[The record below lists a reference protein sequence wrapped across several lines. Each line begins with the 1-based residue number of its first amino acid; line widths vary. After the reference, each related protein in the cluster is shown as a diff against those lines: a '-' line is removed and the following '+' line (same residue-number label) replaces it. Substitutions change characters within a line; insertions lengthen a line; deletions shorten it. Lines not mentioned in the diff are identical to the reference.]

1 MNLTELHF
9 IRPYWLLSLIPYLV
23 ILSMLLKNKLQQ
35 GNWTQ
40 VCDAELLPYL
50 LQQKAVKH
58 SRLPLTAGAIAGLL
72 SIVALAGPT
81 WQRLPSPVFKNDSA
95 VVIALDISRTMDAQ
109 DIKPSRLIRA
119 RYKIADILKRRKDGQ
134 TALLVYAGDAFT
146 VTPLTDD
153 NDTID
158 SQLSALDTS
167 LLAFAPGRNT
177 ALVLKRAMELL
188 RRAGALSGDII
199 LVTDGADLDNAL
211 PTVKALEN
219 YRLSVLAVGSED
231 GAPIALPEGG
241 FVKDKQGNIVIPKM
255 AVDELA
261 SLAKAGNGVFQ
272 TISADD
278 RDIENL
284 LANIEKPNEQGRENN
299 NMLLD
304 QWDDK
309 GPWLLLLALPLAAL
323 SFRKGLL
330 CIGLLLLLPL
340 PKNSYAF
347 EWQDLW
353 LNKNQQAQEAYK
365 NNQFEQA
372 AEKFESPDWKAAAQY
387 KAGQYQQA
395 ADTLSN
401 SKTADAAY
409 NQGNA
414 LAQQGQLEE
423 AIKAYEKALQLDPNN
438 SDAKYNKE
446 LVEKELEKQKQQ
458 QQQENKDQK
467 KDDQQ
472 DKKDQSKEDS
482 DKKDDKDGK
491 KSESSDEQKKSDQ
504 KSESSEQ
511 QQQEKDSEKQ
521 PEKPEQQE
529 SAKQQEQ
536 PKKAEENKPETEPAK
551 SDEQKQEEQ
560 QKAQQSAAQ
569 QQEKP
574 KDETEQAN
582 QQWLNRI
589 PDDPAGLLRRKFE
602 YQYKYE
608 YQRKRN
614 RQGDN

>member
-23 ILSMLLKNKLQQ
+23 ILSVLLKNKLQQ

-50 LQQKAVKH
+50 LQQKAVKQ
-58 SRLPLTAGAIAGLL
+58 SRLPLTAGALAGLL

-153 NDTID
+153 NNTID

-211 PTVKALEN
+211 PTVKTLEN

-278 RDIENL
+278 RDIETL

-309 GPWLLLLALPLAAL
+309 GPWLLLLVLPLAAL

-330 CIGLLLLLPL
+330 CMGLLLLLPL
-340 PKNSYAF
+340 PKNSYAI

-372 AEKFESPDWKAAAQY
+372 AEKFKSSDWKAAAQY

-395 ADTLSN
+395 AETLSN
-401 SKTADAAY
+401 SKTTDAAY

-438 SDAKYNKE
+438 NDAKYNKE

-458 QQQENKDQK
+458 QQQKNKDQK

-491 KSESSDEQKKSDQ
+491 KSESSDEQKKS
-504 KSESSEQ
+504 ESSEQ

-529 SAKQQEQ
+529 EAKQQEQ
-536 PKKAEENKPETEPAK
+536 PKKAEENKSEAESAK
-551 SDEQKQEEQ
+551 SDEQKQEEEQ
-560 QKAQQSAAQ
+560 QKAEQSAAQ

-614 RQGDN
+614 REN

>member
-1 MNLTELHF
+1 MNLTDLHF

-23 ILSMLLKNKLQQ
+23 ILLALLKNKLQQ

-50 LQQKAVKH
+50 LQQKVVKQ

-72 SIVALAGPT
+72 SIFALAGPT

-153 NDTID
+153 SNTID

-177 ALVLKRAMELL
+177 ALVLKRATELL

-211 PTVKALEN
+211 PAAKALEN

-231 GAPIALPEGG
+231 GAPITLPEGG

-278 RDIENL
+278 RDIETL

-353 LNKNQQAQEAYK
+353 QNKNQQAQEAFK
-365 NNQFEQA
+365 KNQFEQA
-372 AEKFESPDWKAAAQY
+372 AEKFESPEWKAAAQY

-401 SKTADAAY
+401 SNTADAAY

-414 LAQQGQLEE
+414 FAQQGQLEQ
-423 AIKAYEKALQLDPNN
+423 AIKSYEKALQLNPNN

-458 QQQENKDQK
+458 QDNKDQK
-467 KDDQQ
+467 QDDQQ

-511 QQQEKDSEKQ
+511 QEKDSEKQ

-536 PKKAEENKPETEPAK
+536 PKKAEENKPETEPTK
-551 SDEQKQEEQ
+551 SAEQKQEEQ
-560 QKAQQSAAQ
+560 QKAQQSPAQ

>member
-1 MNLTELHF
+1 MNLTDLHF

-23 ILSMLLKNKLQQ
+23 ILLALLKNKLQQ

-50 LQQKAVKH
+50 LQQKVVKQ

-72 SIVALAGPT
+72 SIFALAGPT

-153 NDTID
+153 NNTID

-177 ALVLKRAMELL
+177 ALVLKRATELL

-211 PTVKALEN
+211 PAAKALEN

-231 GAPIALPEGG
+231 GAPITLPEGG

-353 LNKNQQAQEAYK
+353 QNKNQQAQEAFK

-372 AEKFESPDWKAAAQY
+372 AEKFESPEWKAAAQY

-401 SKTADAAY
+401 SNTADAAY

-414 LAQQGQLEE
+414 FAQQGQLEQ
-423 AIKAYEKALQLDPNN
+423 AIKSYEKALQLNPNN

-458 QQQENKDQK
+458 QDNKDQK
-467 KDDQQ
+467 QDDQQ

-511 QQQEKDSEKQ
+511 QEKDSEKQ

-536 PKKAEENKPETEPAK
+536 PKKAEENKPETEPTK
-551 SDEQKQEEQ
+551 SAEQKQEEQ
-560 QKAQQSAAQ
+560 QKAQQSPAQ

>member
-23 ILSMLLKNKLQQ
+23 ILSALLKNKLQQ

-50 LQQKAVKH
+50 LQQKAVKQ
-58 SRLPLTAGAIAGLL
+58 SRLPLTTGAIAGLL

-109 DIKPSRLIRA
+109 DLKPSRLIRA

-153 NDTID
+153 NNTID

-177 ALVLKRAMELL
+177 ALVLKRATELL
-188 RRAGALSGDII
+188 RRAGALSGDIM

-211 PTVKALEN
+211 PAVNALEN

-278 RDIENL
+278 RDIETL

-340 PKNSYAF
+340 PKNSYAV

-491 KSESSDEQKKSDQ
+491 KSESSDEQQKSDQ

-511 QQQEKDSEKQ
+511 QQEKDSEKQ
-521 PEKPEQQE
+521 PEKLEQQE
-529 SAKQQEQ
+529 EAKPQEQ
-536 PKKAEENKPETEPAK
+536 PKKAEENKPEAEPAK

>member
-23 ILSMLLKNKLQQ
+23 ILSVLLKNKLQQ

-50 LQQKAVKH
+50 LQQKAVKQSH
-58 SRLPLTAGAIAGLL
+58 LPLTAGALAGLL

-153 NDTID
+153 NNTID

-211 PTVKALEN
+211 PAAKALEN

-255 AVDELA
+255 AVDELV
-261 SLAKAGNGVFQ
+261 SLAKAGNGAFQ
-272 TISADD
+272 IISADD

-284 LANIEKPNEQGRENN
+284 LANIEKPNEQGVENKS
-299 NMLLD
+299 MLLD

-330 CIGLLLLLPL
+330 GIGLLLLLPL

-372 AEKFESPDWKAAAQY
+372 AEKFENPEWKAAAQY

-395 ADTLSN
+395 AETLSN

-472 DKKDQSKEDS
+472 DKKDQSKENS
-482 DKKDDKDGK
+482 DKQDDQDGK
-491 KSESSDEQKKSDQ
+491 KSESSDEQK

-521 PEKPEQQE
+521 PEKSEQQQE
-529 SAKQQEQ
+529 AKQQEQ
-536 PKKAEENKPETEPAK
+536 SKKAEENKSAAEPAK

-614 RQGDN
+614 REN

>member
-1 MNLTELHF
+1 
-9 IRPYWLLSLIPYLV
+9 
-23 ILSMLLKNKLQQ
+23 
-35 GNWTQ
+35 
-40 VCDAELLPYL
+40 LLPYL
-50 LQQKAVKH
+50 LQQKAVKQ

-72 SIVALAGPT
+72 SIIALAGPT

-153 NDTID
+153 NNTID
-158 SQLSALDTS
+158 SQLPALDTS

-177 ALVLKRAMELL
+177 PLVLKKAMELL
-188 RRAGALSGDII
+188 RRAGALTGHII
-199 LVTDGADLDNAL
+199 FVTDGADVDEAL
-211 PTVKALEN
+211 PAVKALEN
-219 YRLSVLAVGSED
+219 YRLSVLGVGSDD
-231 GAPIALPEGG
+231 GGPIALQDGG
-241 FVKDKQGNIVIPKM
+241 FLKDKQGNIVIPKL
-255 AVDELA
+255 AADELA
-261 SLAKAGNGVFQ
+261 SLAKAGNGVYQ
-272 TISADD
+272 AISADD
-278 RDIENL
+278 SDIETL
-284 LANIEKPNEQGRENN
+284 LANVDKPNEQGVENK

-309 GPWLLLLALPLAAL
+309 GPWVLLLALPLAAL
-323 SFRKGLL
+323 TFRKGLL

-347 EWQDLW
+347 EWEDLW
-353 LNKNQQAQEAYK
+353 QTKNQQAQEAYK

-372 AEKFESPDWKAAAQY
+372 AEKFENPEWKAAAQY

-395 ADTLSN
+395 AETLNN
-401 SKTADAAY
+401 SMSTDAAY
-409 NQGNA
+409 NKGNA

-423 AIKAYEKALQLDPNN
+423 AVKAYEKALQLDPNH
-438 SDAKYNKE
+438 SDAKYNKD

-472 DKKDQSKEDS
+472 DKKEQSKDNSEQ
-482 DKKDDKDGK
+482 KNDKDGK
-491 KSESSDEQKKSDQ
+491 KPESSDEQQKSDQ
-504 KSESSEQ
+504 KPESSEQ
-511 QQQEKDSEKQ
+511 QQQEQDPEKQ
-521 PEKPEQQE
+521 PEKSEQQE

-536 PKKAEENKPETEPAK
+536 KNKAEEEKQDAGQAK
-551 SDEQKQEEQ
+551 SAEQKQEEQ
-560 QKAQQSAAQ
+560 DKTKQSPVQAE
-569 QQEKP
+569 EKP